1 VKTNSVWA
9 IVPAAGIGS
18 RMQADRPKQYLDLDG
33 KTVLEQTI
41 QRLAS
46 HPRIAG
52 IVIAIAEH
60 DSWWNNISLDFDCQ
74 LHTVDGGDTRAD
86 SVFNALIG
94 LADLTDPNDD
104 PWVLVHDAARP
115 CLRHQDIDHMLET
128 LCHHE
133 VGGVL
138 GIPVNDTVKR
148 VNGNLEI
155 EETVCRQGLWRA
167 ATPQMFRLQLLA
179 QVLKKAKQQ
188 QQIVTDDASAMELA
202 GYQPKMVLGHSD
214 NIKITVSHDL
224 ALASLFLKLQNGEAR

>member
-167 ATPQMFRLQLLA
+167 ATPQMFRLNMLTKALTSALEKQLP
-179 QVLKKAKQQ
+179 
-188 QQIVTDDASAMELA
+188 VTDDASAIELA
-202 GYQPKMVLGHSD
+202 GFKAMMVAGHPD
-214 NIKITVSHDL
+214 NIKITVPQDL
-224 ALASLFLKLQNGEAR
+224 ALASLYLQQQREET